1 MTFKKVRR
9 PLHLVCRCTSACVWL
24 HWVITSH
31 LLLIASYAEFTCS
44 SGLQLPF
51 IPATFQRHV
60 PTAVQ
65 SELAKKNDDMLK
77 TPVKT
82 TGNTE
87 SFNNSRNAT
96 YENSFC
102 IGRIEAVFTLTLTRV
117 RWRRSRALGTRVRR
131 TARPARSAEVCLQ
144 TQQACTI
151 LCHFKL
157 IRHCAN
163 FKFKQ
168 LK

>member
-1 MTFKKVRR
+1 
-9 PLHLVCRCTSACVWL
+9 
-24 HWVITSH
+24 
-31 LLLIASYAEFTCS
+31 
-44 SGLQLPF
+44 
-51 IPATFQRHV
+51 
-60 PTAVQ
+60 
-65 SELAKKNDDMLK
+65 MLK

-131 TARPARSAEVCLQ
+131 TARLARSAEVCLQ

-163 FKFKQ
+163 FKFNLNNWQKQ
-168 LK
+168 VANSDDNYVKNVANYT